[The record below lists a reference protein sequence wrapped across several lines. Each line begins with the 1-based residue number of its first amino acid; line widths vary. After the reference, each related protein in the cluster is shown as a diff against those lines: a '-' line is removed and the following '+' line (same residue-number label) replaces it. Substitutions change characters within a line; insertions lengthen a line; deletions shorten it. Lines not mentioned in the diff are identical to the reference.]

1 MFHVEIYAQSIEDLL
16 NLTRFSLDLKESSAR
31 EKDNQFVIEGILS
44 DKQIVSIHVI
54 PQMSKEQNGLA

>member
-44 DKQIVSIHVI
+44 DKQIVLIHVI